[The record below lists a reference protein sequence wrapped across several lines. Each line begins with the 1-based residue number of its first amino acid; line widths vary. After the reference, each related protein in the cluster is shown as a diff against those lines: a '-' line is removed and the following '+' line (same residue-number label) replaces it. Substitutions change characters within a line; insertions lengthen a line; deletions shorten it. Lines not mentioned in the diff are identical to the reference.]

1 MAPKAKKKNELV
13 VWNPKRRYT
22 IYKMLH
28 YRTKKPNYVGQTG
41 NETKRTAAYRAA
53 VKKELKKNEK
63 IQNLAVDYV
72 NECQDL
78 GIPVNLVPLPEFP
91 DGVPADRADGF
102 EALMIHVLQT
112 ASACGTGGLN
122 TSCGNCLAL
131 HRPRFEEY
139 RAELAASG
147 GVYVWSAADIAMRDA
162 VAQEVVEAQA
172 QLAALQDVQEMM
184 QEASDKPTPVLDKQ
198 VKDALVVVDDAMR
211 KFMGELQLAEA
222 LADKYE
228 AQLGVLPVNAEEF
241 KVDLNALR
249 DKLNERPVPDEDLL
263 GLCRAVAGM
272 AKREVPAGFVAHQ
285 FRALAKAVQAIEE
298 TKLPECAGVTLAKD
312 IRQILAVTGLDW
324 LRIPNNKDVLP
335 EEKLVFHRV
344 KNWKER
350 VYKKQGD
357 DLPSHVA
364 AMRFILR
371 SHPEAVRRFDALLLH
386 DKQAKA
392 DATSAR
398 VNAML
403 LDGCAH
409 PQEPEFEG
417 RKKWPCGAKGS
428 DANKLYD
435 CMNKF
440 CKTPRRLTHARRE
453 EYLKGL
459 AAKWPA
465 RDAWWRQN
473 FPKSDDEENAEAVCA
488 GDDDEV
494 GTEDTCARDGDD
506 SDTENVA
513 FLS

>member
-41 NETKRTAAYRAA
+41 NEAKRTAAYRAA

-102 EALMIHVLQT
+102 EALMIHDLQT

-172 QLAALQDVQEMM
+172 QLAALQDVQEMVR
-184 QEASDKPTPVLDKQ
+184 EASDKPTPVLDKQ

-222 LADKYE
+222 LADKYKT
-228 AQLGVLPVNAEEF
+228 QLDVLPVNAEEF

-263 GLCRAVAGM
+263 ALCRAVAGM
-272 AKREVPAGFVAHQ
+272 AKRPLVAGFVADQ

-298 TKLPECAGVTLAKD
+298 AKLPDCAGVTLAKY
-312 IRQILAVTGLDW
+312 IRQVLAVTGLDW
-324 LRIPNNKDVLP
+324 LRDARGKDVPP
-335 EEKLVFHRV
+335 EEKLAFHRM
-344 KNWKER
+344 KKWKET
-350 VYKKQGD
+350 VYRKQGD
-357 DLPSHVA
+357 DVPSHVA

-371 SHPEAVRRFDALLLH
+371 SHPEAVRRFDAYLLH
-386 DKQAKA
+386 DKQTKA

-403 LDGCAH
+403 IDGYAH
-409 PQEPEFEG
+409 PNEPEFEG
-417 RKKWPCGAKGS
+417 RKKWPYGTNGS
-428 DANKLYD
+428 DAARLYSNMTKVLVRPAD
-435 CMNKF
+435 Y
-440 CKTPRRLTHARRE
+440 TQVRRE
-453 EYLKGL
+453 EFLKGL